1 MSRRK
6 DSVMCACMYVYANFQ
21 HDFQGDYNLFPQCTY
36 EMWKYNSKECIGKKV
51 NIFISKP
58 IQIFFFFEKA
68 W

>member
-1 MSRRK
+1 
-6 DSVMCACMYVYANFQ
+6 MCACMYVYANFQ

-58 IQIFFFFEKA
+58 IQIFFF
-68 W
+68 